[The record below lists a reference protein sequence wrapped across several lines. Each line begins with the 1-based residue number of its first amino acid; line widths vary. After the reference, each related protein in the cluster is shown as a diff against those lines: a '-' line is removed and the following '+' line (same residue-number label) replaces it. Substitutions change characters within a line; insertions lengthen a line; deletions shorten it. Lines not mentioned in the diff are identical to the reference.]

1 MSYSRGIFTPI
12 TPPLNRKLPEMSNV
26 IALKKPRAKKIPDL
40 LQLKIE
46 LAWIKPTIWRRILV
60 PESITLG
67 NLHQV
72 LQVTFGWCDYH
83 LHEFDFGGER
93 FGIPDPEFDWEPVR
107 PETRVQLKTALGGMS
122 SFKYI
127 YDFGDQ
133 WEHRVKVEKKL
144 PGDPELSHRA
154 MLLKA
159 ANATPP
165 EDVGG
170 APGYADFVA
179 AMTDPN
185 HPEHQAM
192 REWHGDA
199 FDPAF
204 VDVVAISLALHDL
217 KI

>member
-1 MSYSRGIFTPI
+1 
-12 TPPLNRKLPEMSNV
+12 MSNV
-26 IALKKPRAKKIPDL
+26 IPLKKTRAKKIPDL

-46 LAWIKPTIWRRILV
+46 LAWIKPTIWRRIVV

-72 LQVTFGWCDYH
+72 LQITFDWFDYH

-107 PETRVQLKTALGGMS
+107 SETRIQLKTALGGMA

-127 YDFGDQ
+127 YDFGDH
-133 WEHRVKVEKKL
+133 WEHRIKVEKKL

-159 ANATPP
+159 ANAAPP

-170 APGYADFVA
+170 APGYEDFVA
-179 AMTDPN
+179 IMADPN
-185 HPEHQAM
+185 HPEHQSM
-192 REWHGDA
+192 REWYGDA

>member
-1 MSYSRGIFTPI
+1 M
-12 TPPLNRKLPEMSNV
+12 
-26 IALKKPRAKKIPDL
+26 
-40 LQLKIE
+40 
-46 LAWIKPTIWRRILV
+46 V

-72 LQVTFGWCDYH
+72 LQVTFDWCDYH

-107 PETRVQLKTALGGMS
+107 SETRIQLKTALGGMA
-122 SFKYI
+122 SFKYL
-127 YDFGDQ
+127 YDFGDH
-133 WEHRVKVEKKL
+133 WEHRIKVEKKL

-159 ANATPP
+159 ANAAPP

-170 APGYADFVA
+170 APGYEDFVA
-179 AMTDPN
+179 VMADPS
-185 HPEHQAM
+185 HPEHQSM
-192 REWHGDA
+192 HEWYGDA
-199 FDPAF
+199 FDPSF